1 MNLPQGWRAS
11 TFTRRAEE
19 AGILLRSA
27 DQYAMVSGRAP
38 NAIRMA
44 LAGDSARDRL
54 EAGFQ
59 TLVGLL
65 RRPPN
70 DMAV

>member
-1 MNLPQGWRAS
+1 
-11 TFTRRAEE
+11 
-19 AGILLRSA
+19 
-27 DQYAMVSGRAP
+27 VSGRAP